1 MEKNLK
7 KTYWLWSIILVLILI
22 VLITFFEYGES
33 FGKALAK

>member
-7 KTYWLWSIILVLILI
+7 NTGFWSIILVLILI